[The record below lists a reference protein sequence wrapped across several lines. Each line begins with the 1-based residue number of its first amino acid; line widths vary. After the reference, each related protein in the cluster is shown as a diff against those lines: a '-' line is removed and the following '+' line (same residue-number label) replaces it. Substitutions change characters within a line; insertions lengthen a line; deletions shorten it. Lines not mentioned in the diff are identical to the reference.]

1 MNNSSTLASIKNS
14 IITFYIKDIDMNNAQ
29 KSVLK
34 RTLLSKQLALQLIP
48 FGKLILLSSLSC
60 SSFAYGQSDALP
72 KDTQNKEALAKKL
85 NNPVAALISAPIQYN
100 FDENIGADDKGS
112 RTTINI
118 QPVIPFSIS
127 DNWNLISR
135 TILPVIDQESI
146 HNNAGTQSG
155 VGDIVQSI
163 FFSPKAPT
171 NNGWILGAG
180 PVLLLPTGSDDKLT
194 ADKFGLGPT
203 AVALKQQGPW
213 TYGALGN
220 HIWSVGGRSDRADV
234 NATFMQPFLVY
245 TTKKATTYALNT
257 ESTYDWE
264 SKQWAVPVN
273 FTVTQMI
280 KVGGQLISVGGGLRY
295 WAKSTDNGPEG
306 VGIRLM
312 FTMLF
317 PK

>member
-1 MNNSSTLASIKNS
+1 MPKKN
-14 IITFYIKDIDMNNAQ
+14 
-29 KSVLK
+29 
-34 RTLLSKQLALQLIP
+34 
-48 FGKLILLSSLSC
+48 C
-60 SSFAYGQSDALP
+60 
-72 KDTQNKEALAKKL
+72 
-85 NNPVAALISAPIQYN
+85 YN
-100 FDENIGADDKGS
+100 FDENIGADNKGS
-112 RTTINI
+112 RTTVNI

-127 DNWNLISR
+127 ENWNLISR
-135 TILPVIDQESI
+135 TILPLIDQENI

-194 ADKFGLGPT
+194 ADKVGFGPT

-234 NATFMQPFLVY
+234 NATFLQPFLVY
-245 TTKKATTYALNT
+245 TTRAATTYALNT

-273 FTVTQMI
+273 VTVTQMV
-280 KVGGQLISVGGGLRY
+280 KVGGQLISVGGGVRY
-295 WAKSTDNGPEG
+295 WAKSTNNGPEG

>member
-1 MNNSSTLASIKNS
+1 
-14 IITFYIKDIDMNNAQ
+14 MNNASANAG
-29 KSVLK
+29 KKINSI
-34 RTLLSKQLALQLIP
+34 KQLKQL
-48 FGKLILLSSLSC
+48 LILASLSC
-60 SSFAYGQSDALP
+60 SSLAYSQGDGS
-72 KDTQNKEALAKKL
+72 QNKEALAKKL
-85 NNPVAALISAPIQYN
+85 SNPVAALISAPIQYN

-112 RTTINI
+112 RTTVNI

-127 DNWNLISR
+127 ENWNLISR
-135 TILPVIDQESI
+135 TILPLIDQENI
-146 HNNAGTQSG
+146 HSNAGTQSG
-155 VGDIVQSI
+155 VGDIVQSV

-194 ADKFGLGPT
+194 ADKVGLGPT

-234 NATFMQPFLVY
+234 NATFLQPFLVY
-245 TTKKATTYALNT
+245 TTRAATTYALNT

-273 FTVTQMI
+273 FTVTQMV
-280 KVGGQLISVGGGLRY
+280 KVGGQLISVGGGVRY
-295 WAKSTDNGPEG
+295 WAKSTNNGPEG